1 MTGFLC
7 YEFWGGSCLE
17 GLYMEGI
24 IFGILWYYSRLLTTP
39 TFKGNRKTFKL
50 LAVQAKVRKTLGMR
64 KEYNASSMHSS
75 LQGQQEIPYID
86 ILKKALNI
94 KA

>member
-1 MTGFLC
+1 M
-7 YEFWGGSCLE
+7 EF
-17 GLYMEGI
+17 YGI
-24 IFGILWYYSRLLTTP
+24 IVVSWSTTAA
-39 TFKGNRKTFKL
+39 FKGNRKTFKL
-50 LAVQAKVRKTLGMR
+50 LAVQAEVRKTLGMR

-75 LQGQQEIPYID
+75 LQGQQEILYID